1 MKLFYLLL
9 PQRNL
14 LLTIA
19 LSVPAFAFA
28 QQPAGSDKFES
39 VRNEI
44 RLVEQGLEK
53 LLNNSKPTEPQNPAR
68 DTHRGEQSRPAG
80 FRRPSAHANA
90 IRVVGRELS
99 QIENNLLNLNL
110 DKGKPPPEF
119 SSVPERTVSRD
130 QLLSLRPRGSYFLFI
145 NPGVTIVNDRA
156 YSDDLLV
163 LQARDGYH
171 FSVAMGKQLGPWTLG
186 VELGH
191 RRFEYES
198 GLISSVAN
206 DPLVVEGDSRSN
218 YFSIIGGYDVAISR
232 SWNFRVS
239 LTAGIAKSE
248 ESLISFNGISLG
260 LPNQSK
266 SHFQGSAG
274 LALEYAFSQLCAAQL
289 GYRFTYLSEMGSYEA
304 LPINQ
309 IELGLR
315 WNL

>member
-1 MKLFYLLL
+1 VNSFFPLYPLS
-9 PQRNL
+9 NL
-14 LLTIA
+14 LLAIA
-19 LSVPAFAFA
+19 ILVPAFALA
-28 QQPAGSDKFES
+28 RQVVPSNKFES

-44 RLVEQGLEK
+44 RLVEQELEE
-53 LLNNSKPTEPQNPAR
+53 LLSNSKPIQSLHPKGNSFQGGQTRP
-68 DTHRGEQSRPAG
+68 GE
-80 FRRPSAHANA
+80 FKPSSVHSNA

-99 QIENNLLNLNL
+99 QIEGNLLNLSR
-110 DKGKPPPEF
+110 DEGKPPPEF

-145 NPGVTIVNDRA
+145 NPGITIVNDRA

-171 FSVAMGKQLGPWTLG
+171 FSVAMGRQFGPWTLG
-186 VELGH
+186 IELGH

-218 YFSIIGGYDVAISR
+218 YFSIIGGYDMAISR

-289 GYRFTYLSEMGSYEA
+289 GYRFTYLSEMGSYDA
-304 LPINQ
+304 LSINQ